1 VEPKEKAMMGRAE
14 RLTDV
19 AAEGRTGRLVI
30 RRTDMPGEN
39 KLALMLADDV
49 NRSAPAG
56 PVFGAG
62 IEIEVLEIVIPE
74 DGPPIV
80 HLGVVAGAQVRIERE
95 ERLTATR
102 LPQTAAAQTDPTDE
116 GDEAP
121 ETMDLDRLEEWISR
135 RRSEL
140 TERDAVVRNLREEL
154 RKARARGYA
163 HRNNDGH
170 VRFEILQN
178 EQRVLNE
185 QRGRLKERLSRA
197 TAQLKEL
204 RRRRSDERLSGFH
217 AAFYRAARAALPAEQ
232 LTTLENEAAAAVGR

>member
-1 VEPKEKAMMGRAE
+1 MEPKEKAMMGSAE

-49 NRSAPAG
+49 DRSAPAG

>member
-1 VEPKEKAMMGRAE
+1 MMGSAE

-49 NRSAPAG
+49 DRSAPAG

-204 RRRRSDERLSGFH
+204 RRRRSEERLSGFH

>member
-1 VEPKEKAMMGRAE
+1 MEPKAKAMMSSAE

-49 NRSAPAG
+49 DRSAPAG

-204 RRRRSDERLSGFH
+204 RRRRSEERLSGFH
-217 AAFYRAARAALPAEQ
+217 AAFYRAARAALPAKQ

>member
-1 VEPKEKAMMGRAE
+1 MEPKEKAMMSSAE

-49 NRSAPAG
+49 DRSAPAG

-204 RRRRSDERLSGFH
+204 RRRRSEERLSGFH

-232 LTTLENEAAAAVGR
+232 LTTLENEAAVGR

>member
-1 VEPKEKAMMGRAE
+1 VEPKEKAMTSSAE

-49 NRSAPAG
+49 DRSAPAG

-74 DGPPIV
+74 VGPPIV

-204 RRRRSDERLSGFH
+204 RRRRSEERLSGFH
-217 AAFYRAARAALPAEQ
+217 AAFYRAARAALPAKQ

>member
-1 VEPKEKAMMGRAE
+1 VEPKEKAMMGSAE

-49 NRSAPAG
+49 DRSAPAG

-204 RRRRSDERLSGFH
+204 RRRRSEERLSGFH

>member
-1 VEPKEKAMMGRAE
+1 VEPKEKAMMSSAE

-49 NRSAPAG
+49 DRSAPAG

>member
-1 VEPKEKAMMGRAE
+1 MMSSAE

-49 NRSAPAG
+49 DRSAPAG

-80 HLGVVAGAQVRIERE
+80 HLGVVAGAQVWIERE

>member
-1 VEPKEKAMMGRAE
+1 MEPKEKAMMSSAE

-49 NRSAPAG
+49 DRSAPAG

>member
-1 VEPKEKAMMGRAE
+1 VEPKEKAMMSSAE

-49 NRSAPAG
+49 DRSAPAG

-197 TAQLKEL
+197 TTQLKEL

>member
-1 VEPKEKAMMGRAE
+1 MEPKEKATMSSAE

-39 KLALMLADDV
+39 KLALMLADNVD
-49 NRSAPAG
+49 RSAPAG

-204 RRRRSDERLSGFH
+204 RRRRSEERLSGFH

>member
-1 VEPKEKAMMGRAE
+1 VEPKEKAMMGSAE

-39 KLALMLADDV
+39 KLALMLADNVD
-49 NRSAPAG
+49 RSAPAG

>member
-1 VEPKEKAMMGRAE
+1 MEPKEKAMMSSAE

-49 NRSAPAG
+49 DRSAPAG

-204 RRRRSDERLSGFH
+204 RRRRSEERLSGFH

>member
-1 VEPKEKAMMGRAE
+1 M
-14 RLTDV
+14 
-19 AAEGRTGRLVI
+19 
-30 RRTDMPGEN
+30 
-39 KLALMLADDV
+39 
-49 NRSAPAG
+49 
-56 PVFGAG
+56 FGAG

-102 LPQTAAAQTDPTDE
+102 LPQTAAAQTGPTDE

>member
-1 VEPKEKAMMGRAE
+1 MGSAE

-49 NRSAPAG
+49 DRSAPAG

>member
-1 VEPKEKAMMGRAE
+1 MEPKEQAMMSSAE
-14 RLTDV
+14 RLTDL

-49 NRSAPAG
+49 DRSAPAG

-121 ETMDLDRLEEWISR
+121 ETMDLDRLEEWISG

-170 VRFEILQN
+170 VQFEILQN

-204 RRRRSDERLSGFH
+204 RRRRSEERLSGFH
-217 AAFYRAARAALPAEQ
+217 AAFYRAARESLPTEQ
-232 LTTLENEAAAAVGR
+232 LTTLENEASAAVGR

>member
-1 VEPKEKAMMGRAE
+1 MEPKEKAMMSSAE
-14 RLTDV
+14 RRTDV

-49 NRSAPAG
+49 DRSAPAG

-204 RRRRSDERLSGFH
+204 RRRRSEERLSGFH

>member
-1 VEPKEKAMMGRAE
+1 MEPKEKAMTSSAE
-14 RLTDV
+14 RLTDF
-19 AAEGRTGRLVI
+19 AAEGRAGRLVI

-49 NRSAPAG
+49 DRSAPAG

-102 LPQTAAAQTDPTDE
+102 FPQTAAAQTDPTDE

-204 RRRRSDERLSGFH
+204 RRRRSEERLSGFH

>member
-1 VEPKEKAMMGRAE
+1 MSSAE
-14 RLTDV
+14 RLTGV

-49 NRSAPAG
+49 DRSAPAG

-170 VRFEILQN
+170 VRFAILQN
-178 EQRVLNE
+178 ARGVLN
-185 QRGRLKERLSRA
+185 
-197 TAQLKEL
+197 
-204 RRRRSDERLSGFH
+204 
-217 AAFYRAARAALPAEQ
+217 
-232 LTTLENEAAAAVGR
+232 

>member
-1 VEPKEKAMMGRAE
+1 MEPKEKAMMSSAE
-14 RLTDV
+14 RSTDV

-49 NRSAPAG
+49 DRSAPAG

-74 DGPPIV
+74 EGPPIV

-121 ETMDLDRLEEWISR
+121 GTMDLDRLEEWISR

-204 RRRRSDERLSGFH
+204 RRRRSEERLSGFH

>member
-1 VEPKEKAMMGRAE
+1 MEPKEKAMMGRAE

>member
-1 VEPKEKAMMGRAE
+1 MEPKERAMMSSAE

-49 NRSAPAG
+49 DRSAPAG

-204 RRRRSDERLSGFH
+204 RRRRSEERLSGFH

>member
-1 VEPKEKAMMGRAE
+1 MEPKEKAMTSSAE
-14 RLTDV
+14 RMTVV
-19 AAEGRTGRLVI
+19 AAEERTGRLVI

-49 NRSAPAG
+49 DRSAPAG

>member
-1 VEPKEKAMMGRAE
+1 MEPKEKAMMGSAE

-49 NRSAPAG
+49 DRSAPAG

-204 RRRRSDERLSGFH
+204 RRRRSEERLSGFH

>member
-1 VEPKEKAMMGRAE
+1 VEPKEKAMMSSAE

-49 NRSAPAG
+49 DRSAPAG

-204 RRRRSDERLSGFH
+204 RRRRSEERLSGFH
-217 AAFYRAARAALPAEQ
+217 AAFYRAARAALPAKQ

>member
-1 VEPKEKAMMGRAE
+1 MMSSAE
-14 RLTDV
+14 RSTDV

-49 NRSAPAG
+49 DRSAPAG

-204 RRRRSDERLSGFH
+204 RRRRSDERLSSFH

>member
-1 VEPKEKAMMGRAE
+1 MGSTE

-49 NRSAPAG
+49 DRSAPAG

>member
-1 VEPKEKAMMGRAE
+1 MSSGE

-19 AAEGRTGRLVI
+19 AAAEETGRLVI

-39 KLALMLADDV
+39 KVGLMLADDV
-49 NRSAPAG
+49 DRSAAAG

-74 DGPPIV
+74 DGEPVV
-80 HLGVVAGAQVRIERE
+80 HLGFVAGPHVRIERE

-102 LPQTAAAQTDPTDE
+102 LPPIAEAPAGKADE
-116 GDEAP
+116 GAADP
-121 ETMDLDRLEEWISR
+121 QTMALDQLEGWISR

-140 TERDAVVRNLREEL
+140 TVLDTAVRNVREEL
-154 RKARARGYA
+154 RKAHARGYA

-170 VRFEILQN
+170 VRFEILRN

-185 QRGRLKERLSRA
+185 QRECLKDRLSRA
-197 TAQLKEL
+197 TTHLKEL
-204 RRRRSDERLSGFH
+204 RRRRSDERVSSFH
-217 AAFYRAARAALPAEQ
+217 AAFYRAAREALPAEQ
-232 LTTLENEAAAAVGR
+232 LTTLENAAGTAVGR

>member
-1 VEPKEKAMMGRAE
+1 MMSSAE

-49 NRSAPAG
+49 DRSAPAG

-154 RKARARGYA
+154 RKARASGYA

>member
-1 VEPKEKAMMGRAE
+1 MEPKEKAMMGSAE

-39 KLALMLADDV
+39 KLALMLADNVD
-49 NRSAPAG
+49 RSAPAG

-204 RRRRSDERLSGFH
+204 RRRRSEERLSGFH

>member
-1 VEPKEKAMMGRAE
+1 VEPKEKAMMGSAE

-49 NRSAPAG
+49 DRSAPAG

-102 LPQTAAAQTDPTDE
+102 FPQTAAAQTDPTDE

-204 RRRRSDERLSGFH
+204 RRRRSEERLSGFH

>member
-1 VEPKEKAMMGRAE
+1 MEPKEKAMTSSAE

-49 NRSAPAG
+49 DRSAPAG

-178 EQRVLNE
+178 EQLVLNE

-204 RRRRSDERLSGFH
+204 RRRRSEERLSGFH
-217 AAFYRAARAALPAEQ
+217 AAFYRAARVALPAEQ

>member
-1 VEPKEKAMMGRAE
+1 MEPKEKAMMSSAE
-14 RLTDV
+14 RLTGV

-49 NRSAPAG
+49 DRSAPAG

-204 RRRRSDERLSGFH
+204 RRRRSEERLSGFH

>member
-1 VEPKEKAMMGRAE
+1 VEPKEKAMMSSAE
-14 RLTDV
+14 RLTGV

-49 NRSAPAG
+49 DRSAPAG

>member
-1 VEPKEKAMMGRAE
+1 MMGSAE

-39 KLALMLADDV
+39 KLALMLADNVD
-49 NRSAPAG
+49 RSAPAG

-204 RRRRSDERLSGFH
+204 RRRRSEERLSGFH
-217 AAFYRAARAALPAEQ
+217 AAFYRAARAALPAKQ

>member
-1 VEPKEKAMMGRAE
+1 MGSAE

-39 KLALMLADDV
+39 KLALMLADNVD
-49 NRSAPAG
+49 RSAPAG

>member
-1 VEPKEKAMMGRAE
+1 MTSSAE

-30 RRTDMPGEN
+30 RRTDMPGET
-39 KLALMLADDV
+39 KLALMLADEVD
-49 NRSAPAG
+49 RSAPAG

-135 RRSEL
+135 RLSEL

-204 RRRRSDERLSGFH
+204 RRRRSEERLSGFH